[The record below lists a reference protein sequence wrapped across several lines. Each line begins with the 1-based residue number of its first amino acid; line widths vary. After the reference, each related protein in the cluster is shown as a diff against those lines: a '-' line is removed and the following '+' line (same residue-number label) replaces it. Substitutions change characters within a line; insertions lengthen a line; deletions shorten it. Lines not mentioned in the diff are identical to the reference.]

1 MVVKSLAKPRNLRAA
16 GIILLLALLIVGAT
30 ALYIYSRTYA
40 NANRLGV
47 PMHPAAFDSIMA
59 RILPAMQ
66 SMIGASIVLAV
77 VSLSFQTVVRSRVLT
92 PSMIGFDSIF
102 VGTQTVLVFVFG
114 AYSVWFQ
121 NPYVNYFVTA
131 GIMITI
137 SMFMYSFIL
146 RSSKNNV
153 IFLLMFG
160 LILSGII
167 GSGTRYLQVIMNQS
181 EFFHVQA
188 ATMVNVNNINTSI
201 ANIAFP
207 IMAVVVA
214 LIVMRHRRLDVMSLG
229 ADQAKSLGIAYER
242 ELRLHLILI
251 AVGMSIATA
260 LIGSLTFLGLLAVNA
275 AREIMKTHKHLPL
288 FIGSALMAALTLIA
302 GQAVMELLQ
311 GAVPVTVIINLVG
324 CAYIFYLVL
333 KENKA

>member
-1 MVVKSLAKPRNLRAA
+1 MVARLVKPRNIRIMAVLT
-16 GIILLLALLIVGAT
+16 LLLALIAGAT
-30 ALYIYSRTYA
+30 VLYIYSRTYA
-40 NANRLGV
+40 NANRLGLT
-47 PMHPAAFDSIMA
+47 MHPAAFESIMA
-59 RILPAMQ
+59 RIRPAMM
-66 SMIGASIVLAV
+66 SMIAASAVLAV
-77 VSLSFQTVVRSRVLT
+77 VSLSFQTIVRSRVLT

-121 NPYVNYFVTA
+121 NPYVNYAITA
-131 GIMITI
+131 GVMILT
-137 SMFMYSFIL
+137 SFLMFSFIL

-160 LILSGII
+160 LVLSGIV

-188 ATMVNVNNINTSI
+188 ATMVNVNNINTNI

-207 IMAVVVA
+207 IMAIVVGA
-214 LIVMRHRRLDVMSLG
+214 ILWRHRRLDVMALG
-229 ADQAKSLGIAYER
+229 PDQAKGLGIPYER
-242 ELRLHLILI
+242 ELRIHLILI
-251 AVGMSIATA
+251 AVGMSVATA

-275 AREIMKTHKHLPL
+275 AREVLKTHKHLPL
-288 FIGSALMAALTLIA
+288 FFGSSLMAILTLVA

-324 CAYIFYLVL
+324 CTYIFYLVL
-333 KENKA
+333 KENKT

>member
-1 MVVKSLAKPRNLRAA
+1 V
-16 GIILLLALLIVGAT
+16 LIVGAT
-30 ALYIYSRTYA
+30 LLYIYSRTYA

-47 PMHPAAFDSIMA
+47 QMHPAAFESIMA
-59 RILPAMQ
+59 RTMPALRA
-66 SMIGASIVLAV
+66 MIGASVVLAV
-77 VSLSFQTVVRSRVLT
+77 VSLSFQTIVQSRVLT

-102 VGTQTVLVFVFG
+102 VGTQTVLVFFLG

-121 NPYVNYFVTA
+121 NPYVNYFITA
-131 GIMITI
+131 GVMILI
-137 SMFMYSFIL
+137 SMFMYGFIL

-160 LILSGII
+160 LVLSGII
-167 GSGTRYLQVIMNQS
+167 GSGTRYLQVLMNQS

-188 ATMVNVNNINTSI
+188 ATMVNVNNINTNI
-201 ANIAFP
+201 TNIAFP
-207 IMAVVVA
+207 IMGVVVF
-214 LIVMRHRRLDVMSLG
+214 LILWRHRRLDVMSLG
-229 ADQAKSLGIAYER
+229 AEQAKGLGIPYER

-251 AVGMSIATA
+251 AVGMSVATA

-275 AREIMKTHKHLPL
+275 AREVLKTHKHLPL
-288 FIGSALMAALTLIA
+288 FIGSAMMAALTLIA

-333 KENKA
+333 KENHV